1 MKKPSF
7 GLRLLNSYVK
17 WSLKRYTHSI
27 EIVNPPPSH
36 EDRSVI
42 YASTHQNTL
51 LDPLLIIPYLPN
63 IPYSLTRGDVF
74 KSGWIQKAFFSMRMR
89 PVFRIRDGFS
99 AVRNLGLNA
108 FSNLTPHL
116 LENEDVLFF
125 AEANNDIQPE
135 LRPIKKGV
143 VRIAE
148 NCPQERPPIVYAL
161 RISWSHPVYSFP
173 KARLE
178 FSAPIVYQS
187 FEELPENIYNN
198 LDKMSFLPFDSQR
211 DSSRSWVEN
220 LTLRLGM
227 KREFTGLIR
236 WCLWFV
242 ALPSLL
248 ILSLLISGFITI
260 LTVIFI

>member
-7 GLRLLNSYVK
+7 GLRLLNAYVK
-17 WSLKRYTHSI
+17 WSLKRYTRSI

-74 KSGWIQKAFFSMRMR
+74 KSGWIENFLFSVRMR

-99 AVRNLGLNA
+99 TVKEQGLNA
-108 FSNLTPHL
+108 FSNLTPQL
-116 LENEDVLFF
+116 LDNEDVLFF
-125 AEANNDIQPE
+125 AEANNDIHPE

-148 NCPQERPPIVYAL
+148 NCPKEKPPIVYAL

-178 FSAPIVYQS
+178 FSDPIEYQS
-187 FEELPENIYNN
+187 FDELPETIYNT
-198 LDKMSFLPFDSQR
+198 LDSMSFLPFDSQR
-211 DSSRSWVEN
+211 DSSRSWVES

-236 WCLWFV
+236 WALWFGI
-242 ALPSLL
+242 LP
-248 ILSLLISGFITI
+248 
-260 LTVIFI
+260 LTVFLLSVFFLLFEAVLYLL